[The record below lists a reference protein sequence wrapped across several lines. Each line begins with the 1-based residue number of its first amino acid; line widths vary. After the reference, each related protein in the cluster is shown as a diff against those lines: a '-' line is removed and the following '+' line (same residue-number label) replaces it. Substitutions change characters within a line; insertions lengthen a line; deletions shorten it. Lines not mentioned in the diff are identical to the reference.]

1 MTTTCIDTINPKVF
15 FADAKE
21 IWIAVALLQKHIAKQ
36 LLSNANI
43 QDTNLIHIIVGI
55 DLPTE
60 PSAIET
66 LYNAGCD
73 IQVYKSNVTFHPK
86 VYVVKR

>member
-1 MTTTCIDTINPKVF
+1 MNRSLQQKSFNNYLSKYIIMTTTCIDTINPKVF

-55 DLPTE
+55 DF
-60 PSAIET
+60 
-66 LYNAGCD
+66 
-73 IQVYKSNVTFHPK
+73 NVSKNSIF
-86 VYVVKR
+86 

>member
-1 MTTTCIDTINPKVF
+1 MTTTCIDTINPKVV

-55 DLPTE
+55 DF
-60 PSAIET
+60 
-66 LYNAGCD
+66 
-73 IQVYKSNVTFHPK
+73 NVSKNSIF
-86 VYVVKR
+86 